1 MDFQHLVA
9 DDELRTELLDR
20 IGELIVVPRGS
31 SDVSLEGFEVP
42 SDAFGSDAFG
52 EVSPSALEAGVRQMS
67 EGDWDAD
74 DGDSSLEAI
83 VQRFTRPVFFVAGK
97 GFTPPA
103 DGFADSEVL
112 MDRLRDASDQIAAT
126 VPSVG
131 RVDLTNHDNAWVG
144 TGWVVAPDIV
154 VTNRH
159 VAREFAE
166 ANKRGG
172 YGFKAAAG
180 GRRMQARVD
189 LRREYNCSDE
199 SSVQVREVLWI
210 EPDGGPDVALLRVAT
225 QDDNGL
231 ALPEPIPLMTQ
242 HEVDRTIQS
251 WIAVVGYPARSPY
264 NSLQDQQRIFDGIY
278 EVKRLAPGTVM
289 AVSPGG
295 RLTHDATTLGGNSGS
310 AVVDLLTGKAVALHY
325 GGTEGKRNEAVQA
338 PIVADRLTK
347 LAPPGRKTLW
357 RRIASRPAA
366 EGARVPAERGW
377 VKEFQTAAATF
388 DIPGLATLSHEY
400 VDHLYGV
407 PTPPSSVRRIMQILR
422 QNLCFEDLE
431 AVADAALAHDL
442 HAATV
447 RRQYA
452 QALVDGGN
460 PTAALRMYTDLAADR
475 SASAHEIGE
484 AQGGVGRCYKELFLA
499 CTEPTR
505 RADYLRRA
513 ILAYL
518 QPYQAD
524 NELCYHGV
532 NAVALLA
539 RARRD
544 NIDVGIDVRAEDLAQ
559 RVLHTVDVEL
569 EQDDW
574 TDVTAAEAL
583 IALGRH
589 SVAVERAEAF
599 LKTNPSGF
607 TVASFL
613 RQLQVVWQLDTRSAP
628 GDDLFP
634 ILRSALLDLHGG
646 QVVVDSH
653 DVRSD
658 RVDNLPD
665 RDHLHAILGETRFQT
680 LTWYRNGLL
689 RCRAVARIQ
698 NASDD
703 GCGTGFLVAGTDLH
717 PDLPPLVLLTN
728 GHVIPE
734 RLHADDAVVVFH
746 GLDDDRGQQTTF
758 RVRRQCWYEPS
769 ESPHLDTSIL
779 ELDGYPNGVE
789 PVPFARSIPAK
800 PLKNQRAYLIGHP
813 SAASQPQFSLQD
825 NILLDYDHRLLHYRA
840 PSEPGSSGS
849 PIFDHHWQLLGL
861 HHAGGHDIPRLNS
874 TGGTY
879 AANEGIRLDAIIGR
893 LQGL

>member
-1 MDFQHLVA
+1 LDFQHLVA
-9 DDELRTELLDR
+9 DDELRAELLDR

-31 SDVSLEGFEVP
+31 SDVSLEGFDVP
-42 SDAFGSDAFG
+42 SDAFA
-52 EVSPSALEAGVRQMS
+52 EVSPSALEAGVRQMR
-67 EGDWDAD
+67 EGDWDTD

-83 VQRFTRPVFFVAGK
+83 VQRFTRPVFFVSGT
-97 GFTPPA
+97 GFTPPT

-112 MDRLRDASDQIAAT
+112 MDRLQGASDQIAAT

-131 RVDLTNHDNAWVG
+131 RIDLTNHDNAWVG

-180 GRRMQARVD
+180 GRKMQARVD
-189 LRREYNCSDE
+189 LRREYDCAEE
-199 SSVQVREVLWI
+199 SPVQVREVLWI
-210 EPDGGPDVALLRVAT
+210 EPADGPDVALLRVAT
-225 QDDNGL
+225 RDDNGL

-242 HEVDRTIQS
+242 PEVDRTIQS
-251 WIAVVGYPARSPY
+251 WIAVVGYPAWSPY
-264 NSLQDQQRIFDGIY
+264 NSPQDQQRIFDGIY

-338 PIVADRLTK
+338 PVVADRLTR
-347 LAPPGRKTLW
+347 LAPPGRRALW
-357 RRIASRPAA
+357 RRVASRPAA

-388 DIPGLATLSHEY
+388 DIPGLSALSHEY
-400 VDHLYGV
+400 VDHLYGA
-407 PTPPSSVRRIMQILR
+407 PAPPSSVRRVMQILR

-431 AVADAALAHDL
+431 AVADAALAYDL
-442 HAATV
+442 DAATV

-475 SASAHEIGE
+475 SASAHEVSE

-505 RADYLRRA
+505 RNAFLRRA

-539 RARRD
+539 RAGRD
-544 NIDVGIDVRAEDLAQ
+544 DIDVGIDVRADDLAR

-583 IALGRH
+583 IALGSH
-589 SVAVERAEAF
+589 SAAVERAEAF

-613 RQLQVVWQLDTRSAP
+613 RQLQVVWQLDTRAAP

-698 NASDD
+698 TVNDD
-703 GCGTGFLVAGTDLH
+703 GRGTGFLVAGTDLH

-728 GHVIPE
+728 GHVVPE
-734 RLHADDAVVVFH
+734 RLPPDDAVVVFH
-746 GLDDDRGQQTTF
+746 GLDCHRGHQTTF

-849 PIFDHHWQLLGL
+849 PIFDQQWQLLGL

-879 AANEGIRLDAIIGR
+879 AANEGIRLDAIIAQLR
-893 LQGL
+893 AHPPKT